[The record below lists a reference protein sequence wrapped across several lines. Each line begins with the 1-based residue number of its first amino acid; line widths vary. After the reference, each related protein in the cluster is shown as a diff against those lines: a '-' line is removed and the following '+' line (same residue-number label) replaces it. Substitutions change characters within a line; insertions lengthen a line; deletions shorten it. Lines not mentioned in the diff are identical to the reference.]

1 MAGHSHW
8 AGIKHKKGRAD
19 KERSKIFS
27 KLSREITVAAK
38 LGDKDPD
45 MNPRLRVAIQ
55 GAKQANMPKE
65 NISRAI
71 NKSEMSDDKNYES
84 LRYEGFGPFNVAL
97 IIETLTDN
105 KNRSASTI
113 RTVLQK
119 KGGRLGETGSTTHM
133 FANYGII
140 HVDKNKIKE
149 EEIYEIAINAGVK
162 DCSSLDN
169 IFEIITE
176 KEDFYKIKTK
186 LEKKIEAFTYSSIEW
201 RPFNY
206 LKVNKEQ
213 SEKILEVLTA
223 LDELDDVQDIFTNV
237 NLKNLKQ

>member
-27 KLSREITVAAK
+27 KLSREITVAAR

-45 MNPRLRVAIQ
+45 MNPRLRVAVQ
-55 GAKQANMPKE
+55 AAKQANMPKD
-65 NISRAI
+65 NIFRAI
-71 NKSEMSDDKNYES
+71 NKSEMGGEKNYES
-84 LRYEGFGPFNVAL
+84 LRYEGFGPFNVAM
-97 IIETLTDN
+97 IIETLTNN
-105 KNRSASTI
+105 KNRSASSI

-119 KGGRLGETGSTTHM
+119 KGGRLGESGSTTHM

-140 HVDKNKIKE
+140 HVDKNKINE
-149 EEIYEIAINAGVK
+149 EQIFEISINAGAK
-162 DCSSLDN
+162 DCLSLDN

-176 KEDFYKIKTK
+176 KEDFYKIKTE
-186 LEKKIEAFTYSSIEW
+186 LENKIETFTYSSIEW

-206 LKVNKEQ
+206 LEVNKEQ
-213 SEKILEVLTA
+213 SEQILDVLTA
-223 LDELDDVQDIFTNV
+223 LEELDDVQNIFTNA
-237 NLKNLKQ
+237 NLKNLQ

>member
-45 MNPRLRVAIQ
+45 MNPRLRTAIQ
-55 GAKQANMPKE
+55 AAKQANMPKD

-71 NKSEMSDDKNYES
+71 SKSEFSNDKNYES
-84 LRYEGFGPFNVAL
+84 LRYEGFGPANIAL

-105 KNRSASTI
+105 KNRSASSI

-119 KGGRLGETGSTTHM
+119 NGGRLGETGSTSHM
-133 FANYGII
+133 FSNCGVI
-140 HVDKNKIKE
+140 HVEKDKINE
-149 EEIYEIAINAGVK
+149 EEIFESAINVGAK
-162 DCSSLDN
+162 DCINLN
-169 IFEIITE
+169 NVFEIITE
-176 KEDFYKIKTK
+176 KEDFYKIKTE
-186 LEKKIEAFTYSSIEW
+186 LEKKVETINYSSIEW
-201 RPFNY
+201 RPINY
-206 LKVNKEQ
+206 VNITKDKGEQ
-213 SEKILEVLTA
+213 IIETLSALE
-223 LDELDDVQDIFTNV
+223 ELEDVQNIFTNA
-237 NLKNLKQ
+237 NLKNIQ

>member
-45 MNPRLRVAIQ
+45 MNPRLRTAIQ
-55 GAKQANMPKE
+55 AAKQANMPKD

-71 NKSEMSDDKNYES
+71 SKSEISGEKNYES
-84 LRYEGFGPFNVAL
+84 LRYEGFGPSNIAF

-105 KNRSASTI
+105 KNRSASSI

-119 KGGRLGETGSTTHM
+119 NGGRLGETGSTAHM
-133 FANYGII
+133 FSNCGII
-140 HVDKNKIKE
+140 HIKKDKIKE
-149 EEIYEIAINAGVK
+149 EEIFEVAINAGAK
-162 DCSSLDN
+162 DCVN
-169 IFEIITE
+169 QENFFEIITE
-176 KEDFYKIKTK
+176 KEDFYKIKTV
-186 LEKKIEAFTYSSIEW
+186 LEKKVQTINYSSVEW
-201 RPFNY
+201 RPLNFIDINKD
-206 LKVNKEQ
+206 KVEQ
-213 SEKILEVLTA
+213 LIEVLNA
-223 LDELDDVQDIFTNV
+223 LEALDDVQNIFTNANPKV
-237 NLKNLKQ
+237 LQL

>member
-27 KLSREITVAAK
+27 KLSREITVAAR
-38 LGDKDPD
+38 LGDKDPG

-55 GAKQANMPKE
+55 AAKQANMPKD

-71 NKSEMSDDKNYES
+71 NKSEIGDEKNYES
-84 LRYEGFGPFNVAL
+84 LRYEGFGPFNVAI
-97 IIETLTDN
+97 IIETLTNN
-105 KNRSASTI
+105 KNRSASNI

-119 KGGRLGETGSTTHM
+119 KGGRLGELGSTTHM

-140 HVDKNKIKE
+140 HVDKNKINE
-149 EEIYEIAINAGVK
+149 EQIFDIAINAGAK

-176 KEDFYKIKTK
+176 KEDFYKIKTE
-186 LEKKIEAFTYSSIEW
+186 LENKIETFIYSSIEW

-206 LKVNKEQ
+206 LEVNKEQ
-213 SEKILEVLTA
+213 SKQILEVLTA
-223 LDELDDVQDIFTNV
+223 LEELDDVQNIFTNA
-237 NLKNLKQ
+237 NLKNLQ

>member
-45 MNPRLRVAIQ
+45 MNPRLRTAIQ
-55 GAKQANMPKE
+55 AAKHANMPKD

-71 NKSEMSDDKNYES
+71 SKSEISGEKNYES
-84 LRYEGFGPFNVAL
+84 LRYEGFGPSNIAF

-105 KNRSASTI
+105 KNRSASSI

-119 KGGRLGETGSTTHM
+119 NGGRLGESGSTTHM
-133 FANYGII
+133 FSNCGII
-140 HVDKNKIKE
+140 HIEKDKIKE
-149 EEIYEIAINAGVK
+149 EEIFEIAINAGAK
-162 DCSSLDN
+162 DCVDQEN

-176 KEDFYKIKTK
+176 KEDFYKIKTVI
-186 LEKKIEAFTYSSIEW
+186 EKKVQTINYSSIEW
-201 RPFNY
+201 RPLNY
-206 LKVNKEQ
+206 IDINKDKREQ
-213 SEKILEVLTA
+213 LLEVLDS
-223 LDELDDVQDIFTNV
+223 LESLDDVQNIFTNA
-237 NLKNLKQ
+237 NLKSLQ